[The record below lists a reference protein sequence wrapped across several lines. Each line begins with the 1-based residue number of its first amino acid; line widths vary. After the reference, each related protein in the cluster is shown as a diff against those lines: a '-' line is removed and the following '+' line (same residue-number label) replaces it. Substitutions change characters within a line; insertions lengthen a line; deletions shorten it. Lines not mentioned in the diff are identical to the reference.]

1 MKTFYL
7 KKSLLEGKHPI
18 YFEENQNG
26 GGMFWIE
33 LMKDYEWPKVNSL
46 MEMCSGPGFMGY
58 YLKEKYLDENED
70 INLCIEYGV
79 NLTDEYKVF
88 EYFVNSKI
96 MTEKVLQNINKTA
109 ELKIPFKIPTFKNEK
124 NYNLKLENIND
135 LLKNSIKLSPISFY
149 QSSALNEQIAQ
160 GLAIESELE

>member
-1 MKTFYL
+1 
-7 KKSLLEGKHPI
+7 
-18 YFEENQNG
+18 
-26 GGMFWIE
+26 
-33 LMKDYEWPKVNSL
+33 
-46 MEMCSGPGFMGY
+46 
-58 YLKEKYLDENED
+58 
-70 INLCIEYGV
+70 
-79 NLTDEYKVF
+79 
-88 EYFVNSKI
+88 